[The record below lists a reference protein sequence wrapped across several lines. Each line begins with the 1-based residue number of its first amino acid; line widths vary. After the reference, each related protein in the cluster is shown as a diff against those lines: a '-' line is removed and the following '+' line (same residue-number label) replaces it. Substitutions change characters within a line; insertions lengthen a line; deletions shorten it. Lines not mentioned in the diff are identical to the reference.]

1 MKKAV
6 TILVLFNVL
15 MLDFIALGFIAQKTL
30 TIGFLVM
37 GICFR
42 SMQLSWIVFAIWF
55 LWPYIKRGISYLIN
69 HRED

>member
-15 MLDFIALGFIAQKTL
+15 MLDFIALGFVAQKTL

-42 SMQLSWIVFAIWF
+42 LMQLSWIVFAIWF
-55 LWPYIKRGISYLIN
+55 FWPYIKRGFHYLVS